1 MKKQKV
7 NVKKIT
13 VYSEMPQLS
22 DYASLD
28 NDCKEKVVEQQ
39 AADTN
44 QRNVSA
50 REEEAHQEPEDV
62 VDPDDPLFGLELR
75 LKALNLDE
83 ESKRII
89 TLKL

>member
-1 MKKQKV
+1 MKKQKL
-7 NVKKIT
+7 NVKK
-13 VYSEMPQLS
+13 MS